1 MSAVKL
7 RSLLRPAAGP
17 ADSPV
22 QRAPARPSLDDS
34 QLRNALRDGDVA
46 AANAACRRLA
56 PRVRG
61 TVRRLLGPA
70 DPDGDDVVQKSL
82 FEIVSTIESYRGE
95 SSFETWAS
103 AIAARVVY
111 KHIRRRRLER
121 RVFSPATDDSEP
133 LQANN
138 VVVVHF
144 ARQLEARHEL
154 STVFALLA
162 SLDEEKIFPFLL
174 HDVCGFDLREIAE
187 IVGVTV
193 AAAQSRLVRGRLLV
207 HETLSKQ
214 EASPLR
220 EENP

>member
-1 MSAVKL
+1 MKL
-7 RSLLRPAAGP
+7 RSLLRSVPGPTETPA
-17 ADSPV
+17 S
-22 QRAPARPSLDDS
+22 RAPARPTLDDS

-46 AANAACRRLA
+46 AANAACVRLA

-82 FEIVSTIESYRGE
+82 FAIVSTIESYRGE

-103 AIAARVVY
+103 AITARIVY

-121 RVFSPATDDSEP
+121 RVFSPATDEPEP
-133 LQANN
+133 LQADN

-154 STVFALLA
+154 STVFELLA

-187 IVGVTV
+187 IVGVSV
-193 AAAQSRLVRGRLLV
+193 AAAQSRLVRGRHLV
-207 HETLSKQ
+207 HETLSRQ
-214 EASPLR
+214 DVSPLR

>member
-1 MSAVKL
+1 VKL
-7 RSLLRPAAGP
+7 RSLLRSVPGPTETPA
-17 ADSPV
+17 S
-22 QRAPARPSLDDS
+22 RAPARPTLDDS

-46 AANAACRRLA
+46 AANAACRRLT

-121 RVFSPATDDSEP
+121 RVFSPATDDAEP
-133 LQANN
+133 PQANN

-154 STVFALLA
+154 STVFELLA

-207 HETLSKQ
+207 HETLSKH

>member
-1 MSAVKL
+1 MKL
-7 RSLLRPAAGP
+7 RSLLRSVPGPTETPA
-17 ADSPV
+17 S
-22 QRAPARPSLDDS
+22 RAPARPTLDDS

-46 AANAACRRLA
+46 AANAACRRLT

-121 RVFSPATDDSEP
+121 RVFSPATDDAEP
-133 LQANN
+133 PQANN

-154 STVFALLA
+154 STVFELLA

-207 HETLSKQ
+207 HETLSKH